1 MAFMIMAGRC
11 IPGLLLL
18 CLPVLL
24 TSLSAATEVC
34 SNSLIPGAKGD
45 QGELGEEGD
54 QGKLGK
60 KGPPGCPGAAG
71 EVGLKGALGP
81 MGKTGPD
88 GDKGDKGDTGLDGP
102 SGLKGKSGAT
112 CDCERYKRMMGQ
124 MDVHVGKLRN
134 SVKFV
139 KNVVPGLTEN
149 EEHYYLLVREPKDFK
164 EASLSCQL
172 RGGTLAVPS
181 TNDSNRLVADYVG
194 QAGLTRVYIGV
205 QARSRDTGGANGS
218 QNGLSSPFRGF
229 EAWSQDE
236 ELSSSGSNS
245 SCVELLST
253 GTWGRVECDAAMFFI
268 CEFPKSRRRR
278 GGGARGATYSSS

>member
-34 SNSLIPGAKGD
+34 SNSLIPGAKG
-45 QGELGEEGD
+45 
-54 QGKLGK
+54 
-60 KGPPGCPGAAG
+60 AAG

-102 SGLKGKSGAT
+102 SGLKGKSAGAT